1 MSSVSHRLWDLALS
15 DKPFIEIES
24 RKTGNNMQVR
34 ITPGKLNGKINAVS
48 SKSYLHRMILC
59 AALSDKKTVIYLNCR
74 SRDVDATIRC
84 ARAMGAEAEVGEDCV
99 VVHPVRHIRH
109 SCVNDFLLQEKRES
123 FDISRGGVAERLPIL
138 DCGESGSTARFVLP
152 LTAVVCGGGRLIGE
166 GRLPERPFGAICTV
180 MEENGCSFSSY
191 SLPMTVTGSL
201 KAGVYRIPAN
211 ISSQYISALM
221 MSLPLVDGDSEIVFT
236 TEVESEGY
244 LDITETV
251 MEDFGMPLEKTGHG
265 YKIKG
270 NRKYVS
276 PGAITAEGDW
286 SNGAFWVAANGL
298 GSRLEIGNLKEN
310 SLQRDCRIVDVA
322 KKLFVETGTEEM
334 LIDGADIP
342 DIIPISAIMA
352 CGRIGRTRFI
362 NCQRLRLKESD
373 RLMSVASIIS
383 TLGGQAVVENDDLIV
398 EGCGYLTGGEVDSF
412 TDHRIVMSAAVA
424 ATICTGEV
432 VINNAQDVA
441 KSYPG
446 FFEDY
451 DKLGGI
457 IQTI

>member
-1 MSSVSHRLWDLALS
+1 
-15 DKPFIEIES
+15 
-24 RKTGNNMQVR
+24 MQVR

-99 VVHPVRHIRH
+99 IVHPVRHIRH
-109 SCVNDFLLQEKRES
+109 SCVNDFLLQKKRES
-123 FDISRGGVAERLPIL
+123 FDISRDGMAERLPIL

-221 MSLPLVDGDSEIVFT
+221 MSLPLVEGDSEIVFT

-244 LDITETV
+244 LDITESV
-251 MEDFGMPLEKTGHG
+251 MRDFGMPLEKTGNG

-270 NRKYVS
+270 NRRYVS
-276 PGAITAEGDW
+276 PGEITAEGDW
-286 SNGAFWVAANGL
+286 SNGAFWVAANEL
-298 GSRLEIGNLKEN
+298 GSRLEIGNLKKN
-310 SLQRDCRIVDVA
+310 SLQRDCRIVEVA
-322 KKLFVETGTEEM
+322 RQLFNGQEKRQVCWDGGNLAVQSEGDRGEEVV
-334 LIDGADIP
+334 IDGADIP
-342 DIIPISAIMA
+342 DIIPVSAIMA
-352 CGRIGRTRFI
+352 CGRMGRTRFI

-373 RLMSVASIIS
+373 RLMSVASIIC

-432 VINNAQDVA
+432 VINHAQDVA

-451 DKLGGI
+451 QELGGELAVI
-457 IQTI
+457 CEVLR